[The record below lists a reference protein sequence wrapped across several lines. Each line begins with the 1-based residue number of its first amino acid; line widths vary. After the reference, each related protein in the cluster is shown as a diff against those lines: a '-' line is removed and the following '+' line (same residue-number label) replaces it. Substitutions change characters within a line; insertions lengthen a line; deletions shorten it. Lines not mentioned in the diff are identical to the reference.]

1 MACAGVASVAADAQR
16 MWLKWVLGVRP
27 GSAGDVALVGAESR
41 RGGNWIENGAMRGTE
56 VTPPPKPDNH
66 ADRAVLF

>member
-1 MACAGVASVAADAQR
+1 MGSGV
-16 MWLKWVLGVRP
+16 GP
-27 GSAGDVALVGAESR
+27 GSASDVARVGAESR

-56 VTPPPKPDNH
+56 VTPPPKLDNH

>member
-1 MACAGVASVAADAQR
+1 MACTGVASEAAGAQGMR
-16 MWLKWVLGVRP
+16 FEWVLGVRP
-27 GSAGDVALVGAESR
+27 GSASDVAKVGAESR

-56 VTPPPKPDNH
+56 VTPPPKLDNH

>member
-1 MACAGVASVAADAQR
+1 MACAGVASVAADTKGMR
-16 MWLKWVLGVRP
+16 FEWVLGVGP
-27 GSAGDVALVGAESR
+27 GSASDVATVGAESR

-56 VTPPPKPDNH
+56 VPPPKLDNH